1 MENVINDQFTLRLIV
16 LIALGTATATA
27 TTTILML
34 QQSVYAYSMAM
45 PGPAITS
52 ENIYIAWDV
61 IRASIDGGK
70 NLGEKINLSSTTAS
84 NSTSVEIDSDA
95 ESVVVTWWQTNETN
109 DIPVIRV
116 SSEDFWKTFGPLLE
130 LSTNGTIEED
140 G

>member
-16 LIALGTATATA
+16 VIALGTATATA

-61 IRASIDGGK
+61 IRASIDCGK

-84 NSTSVEIDSDA
+84 NSTNVA
-95 ESVVVTWWQTNETN
+95 ESVAVTWWQTNETN

>member
-1 MENVINDQFTLRLIV
+1 MENVINDQFTLRLIIV
-16 LIALGTATATA
+16 IALGTATATA

-84 NSTSVEIDSDA
+84 NSTNVA
-95 ESVVVTWWQTNETN
+95 ESVAVTWWQTNETN